1 MPFDSKKTDKLRIIP
16 LGGLGEIGKNIT
28 AFETEKDIIIVDCGM
43 SFPDAD
49 MPGIDCV
56 VPDFTYLEANFDKIR
71 GVFITHGHED
81 HIGALPFFLK
91 KINVPI
97 YGTKFTM
104 ALIKRKLE
112 EENMAESATLE
123 TVKYGDIVIKGDFAV
138 EFIRTNHSIAD
149 SAALAIM
156 TPAGVVIHTGD
167 FKVDYTPVDNEP
179 IDLMRLAELG
189 EHGILLL
196 MSDSTNAERKGFT
209 MSERTVGA
217 AFEDLFS
224 KITGRI
230 IIATFS
236 SNVHRVQQIVDL
248 ARKYNR
254 KCAVV
259 GRSMVNVI
267 QAAIDLN
274 YIQNAEDS
282 IISIDDVD
290 NYPDEEIVIIT
301 TGSQGE
307 TMSALNRMSTAT
319 HKEISITSNDTV
331 IISASPI
338 PGNEKA
344 IAKMIDDLF
353 KRGANVIYKALADV
367 HVSGHACE
375 EELKLIL
382 TITKPRYFMPVHG
395 EYRHQIAH
403 KHIAEKVGI
412 DPDNIFIMGNGHV
425 LEFRGPDTVIR
436 EEIVECENVLV
447 DGLGVGDIGNSVL
460 KDRRR
465 LATDG
470 VVVISMLVDGVTG
483 EFVSGPQVYS
493 KGFVYTKESED
504 VLAGISEVAYQAFIC
519 NDYSRGRKKND
530 WNLRK
535 TLIVDTVKNYVFEQT
550 KRNPIILPI
559 IMSTGSSDENV
570 MQDF

>member
-1 MPFDSKKTDKLRIIP
+1 MPTDSKKNGKLRIIP

-28 AFETEKDIIIVDCGM
+28 AFETDKDIIIVDCGM

-56 VPDFTYLEANFDKIR
+56 IPDFTYLENNFDKIR

-81 HIGALPFFLK
+81 HIGALPFLLK
-91 KINVPI
+91 KLNIPI
-97 YGTKFTM
+97 YGTKFTV

-112 EENMAESATLE
+112 EEDMAENATLE
-123 TVKYGDIVIKGDFAV
+123 TVNYGDIVLKGDFAV
-138 EFIRTNHSIAD
+138 EFIRTNHSIVD

-167 FKVDYTPVDNEP
+167 FKVDYTPVDNAP

-196 MSDSTNAERKGFT
+196 MSDSTNSERKGFT

-217 AFEDLFS
+217 TFEELFS
-224 KITGRI
+224 KIEGRI
-230 IIATFS
+230 IVATFS
-236 SNVHRVQQIVDL
+236 SNVHRVQQIVEISK
-248 ARKYNR
+248 KYNR
-254 KCAVV
+254 KCAIV

-267 QAAIDLN
+267 EAAVDLG
-274 YIQNAEDS
+274 YIKDS
-282 IISIDDVD
+282 DHIISIDDVD

-307 TMSALNRMSTAT
+307 AMSALNRMSTAT
-319 HKEISITSNDTV
+319 HKEVQITPNDTI

-344 IAKMIDDLF
+344 IAKMIDELF

-395 EYRHQIAH
+395 EYRHLIAH
-403 KHIAEKVGI
+403 KHIAEKVGMNPA
-412 DPDNIFIMGNGHV
+412 DIFILGNGNV
-425 LEFRGPDTVIR
+425 LEFNGPDTVFR
-436 EEIVECENVLV
+436 EEIVECGNVLV
-447 DGLGVGDIGNSVL
+447 DGLGIGDIGNAVL
-460 KDRRR
+460 RDRRC

-470 VVVISMLVDGVTG
+470 LVAITMVANAETG
-483 EFVSGPQVYS
+483 ELISGPEVVS
-493 KGFVYTKESED
+493 KGFVYAKDSD
-504 VLAGISEVAYQAFIC
+504 DIIVGISEVAYQAFI
-519 NDYSRGRKKND
+519 NTDYAKSHRKND
-530 WNLRK
+530 WTLKK
-535 TLIVDTVKNYVFEQT
+535 TLIIDSVRSYIFEQT
-550 KRNPIILPI
+550 KRNPIIIPI
-559 IMSTGSSDENV
+559 IMQVNIDGIESSRYN
-570 MQDF
+570 